1 MYSASKCNCCFDISE
16 AYLLENCQFRFRGK
30 FDHLITMHI
39 FCPAGFSGLGK
50 KQKCCRFTFL
60 LLKLKIR
67 NLYKYYSK

>member
-16 AYLLENCQFRFRGK
+16 AYLLENCQFRFREK

-50 KQKCCRFTFL
+50 KTEMLQIYLFVIEIKN
-60 LLKLKIR
+60 KK
-67 NLYKYYSK
+67 SV